1 MGPKW
6 RETNKRRK
14 SREMKQRGWGV
25 HFRTKGSMTK
35 HTSIGRGEE
44 VGGAYIQASMLG
56 GVHHVPKILVMDQ
69 SNAPFERNINN

>member
-6 RETNKRRK
+6 RETDKRRIL
-14 SREMKQRGWGV
+14 REMKQRGWGV

-35 HTSIGRGEE
+35 HAYIVGGEE

-69 SNAPFERNINN
+69 SNAPLERNINN